1 MYIPNKKNQGLTL
14 VEVLVSIFILL
25 MSTVMPMV
33 IYSKS
38 IKNSIYASDQITATY
53 LAQEGIE
60 LVRYKISTEFNAGN
74 TWFSSL
80 PDCNS
85 GNCTVVIPD
94 GAICSAGICS
104 SKLYI
109 NNNNNLY
116 THSGVGGIPT
126 KFSRTVKF
134 DITPPKT
141 RGFVSSTVT
150 WKNGG
155 DMKKVILKEY
165 LTKWR

>member
-1 MYIPNKKNQGLTL
+1 MNIPNKKNQGLTL

-60 LVRYKISTEFNAGN
+60 LVKYKVSTEFNAGN
-74 TWFSSL
+74 IWFGTL
-80 PDCNS
+80 PNCSS
-85 GNCTVVIPD
+85 GNCTIVIPD
-94 GAICSAGICS
+94 GAVCSAGICS
-104 SKLYI
+104 SKLYL
-109 NNNNNLY
+109 NNNSLY
-116 THSGVGGIPT
+116 THSGIGGTPT

-134 DITPPKT
+134 NQTPSLT
-141 RGFVSSTVT
+141 GALISSTVT
-150 WKNGG
+150 WKSEG
-155 DMKKVILKEY
+155 DMKKVTLKEY